1 MDLKCKK
8 NINLFYF
15 RATKLQ
21 TKRKFKNIKQCFFE
35 FQRFYDVHTNKKNAY
50 VGKIKFPV

>member
-8 NINLFYF
+8 IIILFYF
-15 RATKLQ
+15 RTMKLQ
-21 TKRKFKNIKQCFFE
+21 TKRKFKNIKQRFFE
-35 FQRFYDVHTNKKNAY
+35 FQCSYDVHTNKKNAY